1 MIELSTMRAA
11 ADCANSGNRQAASHA
26 IAPANIVPQSTLR
39 PWKMRAALQ
48 IMPQATN
55 KSAFAIPGGNGG
67 EISPSMLQT
76 ATENPPSR

>member
-1 MIELSTMRAA
+1 MRAA
-11 ADCANSGNRQAASHA
+11 AHCANSGNRQAVSQA
-26 IAPANIVPQSTLR
+26 IAPANIQPHRTRR

-55 KSAFAIPGGNGG
+55 KRAFAVPGGKGG
-67 EISPSMLQT
+67 EIRPSMLQI